1 MGFRS
6 MKTGTKLGG
15 GFFLVILI
23 FIGVNVYQI
32 LSMREMGRLQ
42 NDGAKRAE
50 DAMTIGGVD
59 SRLEASYAVM
69 ADAIINRD
77 MEQSKKDFAGLK
89 EQAEKDIAAT
99 LELADTPEEKAA
111 AEKFGVLYRQYL
123 DVFEKNTL
131 PLLLKEESVEER
143 MRAALTVK
151 DISNRLDGLY
161 SIAAGAVIKRDAA
174 RGEEFVKKAQAQA
187 DKDIETVRKIV
198 DTDEER
204 AKAEEFAASYQTYLE
219 LFADRMLPLLRMLG
233 QDGAGGVV
241 ELDGMI
247 GQARE
252 AATAPLAAIIASLEA
267 EAETA
272 ARDEASIREF
282 DGQAD
287 ELKAKAM
294 EPLDAMLASLEK
306 ESEEGDRLFDE
317 DMGRAINASV
327 AGSAAGLLLAALI
340 AFLITR
346 DLLKRL
352 GGEPRDIASMAARVA
367 VGDLAMDFHG
377 RAAEGSVY
385 GAMRRMVAAERE
397 VADVAMKLAEGD
409 LRVSVA
415 ERSGKD
421 ELMRSLGEMIARLTE
436 VVQDVSASAENVA
449 SGSEQMSS
457 SSETLSQGANEQA
470 SAVEECSSSMEEM
483 TSSINQNADNAK
495 QTEHIALK
503 AAQDARES
511 GEAVLQTVAAM
522 KEIAGRISIIEEIAR
537 QTDLLALNAAVEA
550 ARAGEH
556 GKGFA
561 VVAAEVR
568 KLAERSQTAAA
579 QINKLSADSTDVAE
593 RAGKL
598 LEKLVPDIQKT
609 ADLVQEISAA
619 SMEQSTGAT
628 QVNTALQQL
637 DQVVQANAASSEELA
652 STAEELASQAEQ
664 LQSAISFFM
673 VGDMGPVRSIPAS
686 SRSAS
691 SRNSL
696 PEPGKRGYVQAPGR
710 YSPDKGDKGDKG
722 YKGEK
727 GAKGVKLDMDGD
739 EDANDRHFERF

>member
-1 MGFRS
+1 MRFRS

-23 FIGVNVYQI
+23 FIGVNAYQI
-32 LSMREMGRLQ
+32 MSMREMGDLQ
-42 NDGAKRAE
+42 NAGAQRAQ
-50 DAMTIGGVD
+50 DAMTIGDVD

-77 MEQSKKDFAGLK
+77 MERTKKDFAELK
-89 EQAEKDIAAT
+89 IQADKDIAAVAA
-99 LELADTPEEKAA
+99 LADTPEEKAN
-111 AEKFGVLYRQYL
+111 AEQFGVLYRQYL
-123 DVFEKNTL
+123 DMFEKNTL
-131 PLLLKEESVEER
+131 PILLKAQDIEGRMHSALAIKDIAYRVDEVYSVVADAVINRNLEKSLKAFQEVKA
-143 MRAALTVK
+143 RAAK
-151 DISNRLDGLY
+151 DVETI
-161 SIAAGAVIKRDAA
+161 
-174 RGEEFVKKAQAQA
+174 RG
-187 DKDIETVRKIV
+187 IV
-198 DTDEER
+198 DTDAER
-204 AKAEEFAASYQTYLE
+204 AETEAFASNYAVYLGLVE
-219 LFADRMLPLLRMLG
+219 DKMLPLLRMLG
-233 QDGAGGVV
+233 PGEMTGVA
-241 ELDGMI
+241 ELDEEI
-247 GQARE
+247 DQARNAALKPLE
-252 AATAPLAAIIASLEA
+252 AINASLEA
-267 EAETA
+267 ESEQA
-272 ARDEASIREF
+272 AKDEALIKEY

-287 ELKAKAM
+287 AFKTKAM
-294 EPLDAMLASLEK
+294 EPLDVMVASLEK
-306 ESEEGDRLFDE
+306 ESEEGDRLFDAS
-317 DMGRAINASV
+317 MKTAINASIG
-327 AGSAAGLLLAALI
+327 GSAAGFLLAALI

-352 GGEPRDIASMAARVA
+352 GGEPRDIAAMAARVA
-367 VGDLAMDFHG
+367 VGDLAMDFHD

-385 GAMRRMVAAERE
+385 DAMRQMVAAERQ
-397 VADVAMKLAEGD
+397 VAGMALKLAEGD
-409 LRVSVA
+409 LRIRVE
-415 ERSGKD
+415 ERSGSD

-470 SAVEECSSSMEEM
+470 SAVEQCSSSMEEM

-495 QTEHIALK
+495 QTENIALK

-511 GEAVLQTVAAM
+511 GEAVHKTVAAM

-619 SMEQSTGAT
+619 SMEQSSGGA

-637 DQVVQANAASSEELA
+637 DQVVQENAASSEELA

-664 LQSAISFFM
+664 LQSAISFFT
-673 VGDMGPVRSIPAS
+673 VGEAEPRRLARTPSGGAAHRKALAPAAG
-686 SRSAS
+686 RAA
-691 SRNSL
+691 
-696 PEPGKRGYVQAPGR
+696 APA
-710 YSPDKGDKGDKG
+710 
-722 YKGEK
+722 
-727 GAKGVKLDMDGD
+727 AKGKPARSSGVNLDLD
-739 EDANDRHFERF
+739 EDDDAKDRHFERF